1 MLTNIDLKSI
11 RFPLI
16 LLPQLTPTI
25 FCGFRVT
32 KSLAWCVVLYI
43 SLSFVLFFW
52 PSARLRFSEEIRRM
66 YFCHKNIHTFRGNHM
81 FIIMSN
87 CSKFYYVQKTWYPP
101 TQETLK
107 EHGILQHKTR
117 AANMVSSNTREA
129 QRTWYPPTQETRK
142 EHGILQHK
150 RLAKN
155 MVSLK
160 KETDK
165 EHVILQSRKIH
176 IYVPSLEQVV

>member
-1 MLTNIDLKSI
+1 
-11 RFPLI
+11 
-16 LLPQLTPTI
+16 
-25 FCGFRVT
+25 
-32 KSLAWCVVLYI
+32 
-43 SLSFVLFFW
+43 
-52 PSARLRFSEEIRRM
+52 
-66 YFCHKNIHTFRGNHM
+66 M
-81 FIIMSN
+81 FIILSN

-101 TQETLK
+101 TQET
-107 EHGILQHKTR
+107 
-117 AANMVSSNTREA
+117 
-129 QRTWYPPTQETRK
+129 RK

-150 RLAKN
+150 KLAKN